1 MVLQTLEFSECLTD
15 SPFFRE
21 KVHAHEKEIE
31 KTSKSIKGLVKECSD
46 LLSAASRKLDLKFK
60 EYYKCKM
67 KSF

>member
-46 LLSAASRKLDLKFK
+46 LLSAASRKSDLEFNKVL
-60 EYYKCKM
+60 KCEIN
-67 KSF
+67 SF